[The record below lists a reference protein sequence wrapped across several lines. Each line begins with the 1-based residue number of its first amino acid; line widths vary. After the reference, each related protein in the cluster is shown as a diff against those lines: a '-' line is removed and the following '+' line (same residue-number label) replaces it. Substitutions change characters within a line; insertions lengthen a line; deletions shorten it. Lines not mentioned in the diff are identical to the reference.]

1 MATSTLR
8 HMFSPHCRSPRPLT
22 SPRSP
27 TSRTE
32 SGAGVEPA
40 CRGAQRTRTR
50 CERLHH
56 RARRALQAREAQ
68 PQLRARAG
76 TQQEQYFPHMI
87 KDRHG
92 TLTAPRLDNE
102 TQTKIE
108 TDQLRLSIGFTSLG
122 HRARLIAVSAP
133 LLSNNPR
140 RCRSRSPETNARV
153 IFSWAVLED
162 AGATEREVE
171 LARWVVLST
180 LKQSGK
186 R

>member
-1 MATSTLR
+1 
-8 HMFSPHCRSPRPLT
+8 
-22 SPRSP
+22 
-27 TSRTE
+27 
-32 SGAGVEPA
+32 
-40 CRGAQRTRTR
+40 
-50 CERLHH
+50 
-56 RARRALQAREAQ
+56 
-68 PQLRARAG
+68 
-76 TQQEQYFPHMI
+76 MI